1 MPAKKR
7 TGQKR
12 HHLFRGVA
20 ASAGFGH
27 GPAYIHD
34 HHRVPVE
41 KQEIAPERIDAEIER
56 FDKAVEQTRDQL
68 RKTQQMVSSKIDK
81 AHAAIFEAQEVLLDD
96 PLLIQACRREIRAQ
110 GMNAEYILQQIV
122 DQIRTLFEEIEAP
135 SLSSQNLDVLDV
147 TSRLRE
153 NLQPEN
159 SEPIEKLPR
168 DCIIVAH
175 DLRPSDTA
183 RLNARHVLGIATE
196 AGGPTSHSAILAKA
210 LNIPAVV
217 GVEGL
222 LKHVRPGDD
231 ILLDGGSGTLTIN
244 PTKSDISSFEEHLRE
259 MEEEQESLLQ
269 FRDLP
274 CETIDGYA
282 VELLANLELPAEV
295 VNVPTSGA
303 QGIGLFRSE
312 FFYIGRGY
320 IPPEE
325 EQFQTYRD
333 VAEAVAPQS
342 VTCRTL
348 DLGGDKFLSQPG
360 VEDNGLS
367 TFLGL
372 RAIRLC
378 LANPDIFRSQLRAI
392 LRASAFGNMK
402 IMFPFIT
409 DVSEVHQSKKILES
423 VKNELRR
430 EKIDFDE
437 DIEVGIMIETPS
449 AALTA
454 EILASEVDFFS
465 IGTNDLIQYTMAVDR
480 VNESVADLYNPL
492 HSAVIHLIRR
502 TIDAG
507 HKAGISVSLCGE
519 MGADPVLAAL
529 LMGLGID
536 ELSMSAVAIPKV
548 KGFIR
553 SLSLSDV
560 RQLRQDVMTGI
571 ETGDASKVVERFRH
585 KHSKK
590 KVAQDKTA

>member
-1 MPAKKR
+1 MANKK
-7 TGQKR
+7 TSSKHP
-12 HHLFRGVA
+12 HHVFHGVP

-34 HHRVPVE
+34 SHRAPVE
-41 KQEIAPERIDAEIER
+41 RREIAEEKIEEEIER
-56 FDKAVEQTRDQL
+56 FDRAVAETREQL
-68 RKTQQMVSSKIDK
+68 RKTQKMVSSKIDK

-96 PLLIQACRREIRAQ
+96 PLLIQACRREIRSQ
-110 GMNAEYILQQIV
+110 KMNAEFVLQQIV
-122 DQIRTLFEEIEAP
+122 EQIRTLFEEIEAP
-135 SLSSQNLDVLDV
+135 NLSSQNLDVLDV

-153 NLQPEN
+153 NLQPQETTQ
-159 SEPIEKLPR
+159 IEKLTR

-183 RLNARHVLGIATE
+183 RLNARHVLGIVTE

-217 GVEGL
+217 GIEGL
-222 LKHVRPGDD
+222 LKHVGQGDEL
-231 ILLDGGSGTLTIN
+231 LLDGKSGTVTVN
-244 PTKSDISSFEEHLRE
+244 PTKQDVERFETHLQE
-259 MEEEQESLLQ
+259 LEEERETLRQ

-274 CETIDGYA
+274 CETTDGYA
-282 VELLANLELPAEV
+282 MELLANLELPSEV
-295 VNVPTSGA
+295 ANVPGSGA

-325 EQFQTYRD
+325 EQYQVYRD
-333 VAEAVAPQS
+333 VAEEVAPQP

-392 LRASAFGNMK
+392 LRASAFGSIK
-402 IMFPFIT
+402 VMFPFIT
-409 DVSEVHQSKKILES
+409 DISEVRRAKKILEN
-423 VKNELRR
+423 VKSELKQ
-430 EKIDFDE
+430 ENIDFDP
-437 DIEVGIMIETPS
+437 DIQVGIMIETPA

-454 EILASEVDFFS
+454 EVLASEVDFFS

-492 HSAVIHLIRR
+492 HSAVINLIRR

-507 HKAGISVSLCGE
+507 HKAGITVSLCGE
-519 MGADPVLAAL
+519 MGADPVLATL

-536 ELSMSAVAIPKV
+536 ELSMSAVAIPPV
-548 KGFIR
+548 KRFIR
-553 SLSLSDV
+553 GLSLADV
-560 RQLRQDVMTGI
+560 RQLRQDVMSQL
-571 ETGDASKVVERFRH
+571 ETGDTSKVVERFRR
-585 KHSKK
+585 KHMKK
-590 KVAQDKTA
+590 TLAAGKTA